1 MDNQIFIKKK
11 ELMYLASYTQP
22 PFPKYTSSLVNLLN
36 RWARGTVAEVVGQMS
51 DLVVECPH
59 KDYEKWKEW
68 YLKKYP
74 DAIDKSVKLI
84 MQKLLDVKESFDKID
99 ESLVRQWVVDLVI
112 DKSFWGLKIQEA
124 ILKKIEEESGIKC
137 RLANKEEES
146 KGIDGFVGKT
156 PVQIKP
162 TTYKSASN
170 VKNEK
175 LRAKIIY
182 YSKQQDG
189 NYVVDISEVNQLF
202 KD

>member
-1 MDNQIFIKKK
+1 
-11 ELMYLASYTQP
+11 
-22 PFPKYTSSLVNLLN
+22 
-36 RWARGTVAEVVGQMS
+36 MS
-51 DLVVECPH
+51 DLVAECQYR
-59 KDYEKWKEW
+59 DYEKWKEW

-84 MQKLLDVKESFDKID
+84 MRKLLDVKESFDKID
-99 ESLVRQWVVDLVI
+99 ESLVRRWVVDLVI

-124 ILKKIEEESGIKC
+124 ILKKIGEESGIKC

-146 KGIDGFVGKT
+146 KGFDGFLGET

-170 VKNEK
+170 VKTEK

-182 YSKQQDG
+182 YSKQEDG
-189 NYVVDISEVNQLF
+189 NYVVDVSELNQLL
-202 KD
+202 KE